1 MCLIISAIAA
11 EISIFAYLMSS
22 RRKELKLNMP
32 MYMFIGSTL
41 MWLVDGFFCLAE
53 GEPFLDVSADD
64 ALLGLVIVVCA
75 VAVWLAALAIGRA
88 KAGAKQV

>member
-75 VAVWLAALAIGRA
+75 VAVWLAALAISRV
-88 KAGAKQV
+88 KAVKQG

>member
-11 EISIFAYLMSS
+11 EVSTTLYLLSS
-22 RRKELKLNMP
+22 RRKELKLNML
-32 MYMFIGSTL
+32 MYMFLGATL

-88 KAGAKQV
+88 KTVKQG

>member
-11 EISIFAYLMSS
+11 EVSTTLYLLSS
-22 RRKELKLNMP
+22 RRKELKLNML
-32 MYMFIGSTL
+32 MYLFLGATL

-88 KAGAKQV
+88 RAGVKQG

>member
-11 EISIFAYLMSS
+11 EVSTTLYLLSS
-22 RRKELKLNMP
+22 RRKELKLNML

-41 MWLVDGFFCLAE
+41 MWLVDGFFCLSE

-75 VAVWLAALAIGRA
+75 VAVWLAALAIGRV
-88 KAGAKQV
+88 KAVKQG

>member
-11 EISIFAYLMSS
+11 EISTTLYLLSS
-22 RRKELKLNMP
+22 RRKELKLNML

-88 KAGAKQV
+88 KAVKQG